1 MKNYIILGAGI
12 AGISVAYHLKQ
23 KNISSIIYEKNHYYG
38 GLCSSFKINDFI
50 FDNAVHL
57 SFTKDE
63 YVKKLFSNSC
73 RVISHKPP
81 KISNYYKGYWL
92 KHPAQNNLE
101 PLELK
106 EKIDIISDF
115 CENPYK
121 NIEINNYEDWLK
133 AQYGK
138 YFSQNFTMRYTRKYW
153 NIEAKD
159 LSTSWVGSRMYK
171 PNISEVLK
179 GAFEKETP
187 NTYYADEMRV
197 PQYGGYQS
205 FLNLM
210 AKECNIQYD
219 KEIIEINPA
228 NKMIYFKD
236 GSFKNYDVL
245 VSTLPLPEYAKLI
258 KNIPNEISLA
268 CQKLKYTSVVL
279 VSLGFSKPDIAKHIW
294 FYIYDED
301 ILPARCYSPN
311 KKSPYNV
318 PKNCS
323 SLQFEIY
330 FSQDKPLNFDENEII
345 KKVVNQGKKMGI
357 FCEEDIILKD
367 YRILPYGNVIFY
379 HNMEK
384 DREKIRNFLESCNIH
399 TAGRFGKWEYLWSDQ
414 SLLSG
419 KEVAE
424 KLYEL

>member
-1 MKNYIILGAGI
+1 
-12 AGISVAYHLKQ
+12 
-23 KNISSIIYEKNHYYG
+23 
-38 GLCSSFKINDFI
+38 
-50 FDNAVHL
+50 
-57 SFTKDE
+57 
-63 YVKKLFSNSC
+63 
-73 RVISHKPP
+73 
-81 KISNYYKGYWL
+81 
-92 KHPAQNNLE
+92 
-101 PLELK
+101 
-106 EKIDIISDF
+106 
-115 CENPYK
+115 
-121 NIEINNYEDWLK
+121 
-133 AQYGK
+133 
-138 YFSQNFTMRYTRKYW
+138 
-153 NIEAKD
+153 
-159 LSTSWVGSRMYK
+159 MYK